1 MFKIQQC
8 ALRFIVTPT
17 SYCTLPILD
26 TKKYVLPKFTALC
39 LVLRHDFNKIVKFAL
54 GPLKETL
61 LRSLRVCFSKSHFT
75 HLTTCKWKPLSIDTS
90 LSKVSQWSKSSKLSK
105 SP

>member
-61 LRSLRVCFSKSHFT
+61 LRSLEFVFQ
-75 HLTTCKWKPLSIDTS
+75 S
-90 LSKVSQWSKSSKLSK
+90 LILLI
-105 SP
+105 